1 MKFRRYY
8 KRKTVAIDSGKHA
21 QKMCW
26 GLEPDERL
34 MFDNKVEEIKEKS
47 PVYHTVV
54 EFNGKLYSVAGT
66 GDKNWDASKDDEL
79 HQVAIYYGL
88 TRLELNADCLI
99 NLVIGTPALKFKNPV
114 AKQSYRDRVYNGG
127 NAEITVNGRK
137 FNLLINDV
145 LVLPESSGIIYQAEN
160 YVEYSQELIGV
171 IDIGGLNAQGIVYD
185 RTNIISE
192 TIFTE
197 NLGGNILEVS
207 AKNALNEHDYN
218 FQVYQMHHILRKL
231 ERESDKVKEIVSTVK
246 EKHLKKIFEM
256 MKANNWNINHMEIV
270 FTSGGSLLLKDLIE
284 EKGFKVSDKSVW
296 DNVCGFYNLGVNY
309 FGADVAY
316 E

>member
-1 MKFRRYY
+1 MIYRRYY
-8 KRKTVAIDSGKHA
+8 KRKTVAIDSGKDA

-34 MFDNKVEEIKEKS
+34 KFDNKVEEIKEKS

-88 TRLELNADCLI
+88 TRLELNSDCLI

-127 NAEITVNGRK
+127 SAEITVNGRE

-145 LVLPESSGIIYQAEN
+145 LVLPESSGIIYQTKN
-160 YVEYSQELIGV
+160 YQEYSQELIGI

-185 RTNIISE
+185 RTNIINE

-207 AKNALNEHDYN
+207 VKNALNEHDYN
-218 FQVYQMHHILRKL
+218 FQIYQMHHILRKL
-231 ERESDKVKEIVSTVK
+231 ERENEKVQEIVNSIK

-270 FTSGGSLLLKDLIE
+270 FTGGGSLLLRDLIE
-284 EKGFKVSDKSVW
+284 DKGFSVSETSVW